1 MPHKHIMTHLLNAIK
16 TYWIACTVCILTGI
30 TVLSLTPMDNLPAAP
45 GNDKVHH
52 LVAYG
57 FLIFP
62 AALRK
67 PSSLKFIILFFI
79 AYSGAIELVQ
89 PYVNRYGEW
98 RDLAANTIGI
108 GCGLLMAE
116 LLRRLGVLTRNH
128 RSKSE
133 L

>member
-1 MPHKHIMTHLLNAIK
+1 MTYPMNSIK
-16 TYWIACTVCILTGI
+16 TYWIAYTVFLLAGI
-30 TVLSLTPMDNLPAAP
+30 TVFSLTPLSDLPAAP

-57 FLIFP
+57 ALVFP

-67 PSSLKFIILFFI
+67 PSSLKLLILFFI

-108 GCGLLMAE
+108 GCGLLIAE
-116 LLRRLGVLTRNH
+116 LLLRRSALKNKQQKNTD
-128 RSKSE
+128 
-133 L
+133 